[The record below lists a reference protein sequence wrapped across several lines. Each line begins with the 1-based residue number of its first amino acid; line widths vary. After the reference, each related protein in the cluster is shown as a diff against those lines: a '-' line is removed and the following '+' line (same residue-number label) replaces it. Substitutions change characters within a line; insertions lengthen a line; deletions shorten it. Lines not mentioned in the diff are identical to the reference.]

1 MHARRHNVFAIALAL
16 LSSTACTEQASLSSG
31 IGIGGGAGGV
41 GGAAGANN
49 AAGIGAPTAGAA
61 AGMTAGTTA
70 GVMAGATGGMTA
82 GAGDTA
88 AQQAGVGGTPLEPDA
103 GAGGTGMDG
112 GDADSM
118 VPLEI
123 PDPVAE
129 PYAWGFGL
137 GVTDMAAAVEFYTT
151 VMELTVEKEVTRSDR
166 TETILYAA
174 EAMRGARLIL
184 MKFNDGRTTRKITA
198 KLVWQS
204 SSASAINRAA
214 SSYPDYVSRITF
226 PVVQF
231 DGPETYIQEVGGIFD
246 TEGSAIAVPYL
257 VALGFS
263 VSDLTASRSFYS
275 MGLGMEEASVGSFP
289 VTDATGS
296 GTITEYSERHPAG
309 AGIVLQSWSPARISK
324 DNPVKIVLFVPDAQ
338 ADADAIVAA
347 GGSII
352 EPAARSDVYDNRLL
366 IVAKDL
372 DGYLLE
378 LVQ

>member
-1 MHARRHNVFAIALAL
+1 M
-16 LSSTACTEQASLSSG
+16 
-31 IGIGGGAGGV
+31 
-41 GGAAGANN
+41 
-49 AAGIGAPTAGAA
+49 AGAA

-82 GAGDTA
+82 GAGGTA
-88 AQQAGVGGTPLEPDA
+88 AQQAGVGGVVPEPDA

-112 GDADSM
+112 GDVDSM

-123 PDPVAE
+123 PDPVTE

-137 GVTDMAAAVEFYTT
+137 GVSDMPAAVEFYTT

-166 TETILYAA
+166 TETILYAT

-184 MKFNDGRTTRKITA
+184 MKFNDGRATRKITA

-231 DGPETYIQEVGGIFD
+231 DGPDTYIQEVGGIFD
-246 TEGSAIAVPYL
+246 TEGGAIAVPYL

-309 AGIVLQSWSPARISK
+309 AGIVLQSWSPTRNSK
-324 DNPVKIVLFVPDAQ
+324 DNPVKVVLFVPDAQ
-338 ADADAIVAA
+338 AEADAVVAA

-352 EPAARSDVYDNRLL
+352 ETAARSDVYDNRLL

>member
-1 MHARRHNVFAIALAL
+1 MYARHHYLLAPVSTL
-16 LSSTACTEQASLSSG
+16 LIITACTEPSSLTSG
-31 IGIGGGAGGV
+31 ISGGMGGI
-41 GGAAGANN
+41 GGAAGTGGAN
-49 AAGIGAPTAGAA
+49 AGSGVPMAGAS
-61 AGMTAGTTA
+61 AGMTAGATA
-70 GVMAGATGGMTA
+70 GAVAGGSGGMSAGTGGMA
-82 GAGDTA
+82 GSPAGTG
-88 AQQAGVGGTPLEPDA
+88 GVASEPDA
-103 GAGGTGMDG
+103 GTGGTGMDG
-112 GDADSM
+112 GDTDSM
-118 VPLEI
+118 IPLEI
-123 PDPVAE
+123 PDPVTE

-137 GVTDMAAAVEFYTT
+137 GVTDLPAAVEFYTT
-151 VMELTVEKEVTRSDR
+151 VMELTVEKEVDRGDR
-166 TETILYAA
+166 TETILYATG
-174 EAMRGARLIL
+174 AMRGARLIL
-184 MKFNDGRTTRKITA
+184 MKFDDGRNTRKITA

-204 SSASAINRAA
+204 SAASAINRAA

-231 DGPETYIQEVGGIFD
+231 DGPDTYIQEVGGIFD
-246 TEGSAIAVPYL
+246 SEGGNIDVPYL

-275 MGLGMEEASVGSFP
+275 EGLGMEEASIGSFP

-309 AGIVLQSWSPARISK
+309 AGIVLQAWSPMRNSK
-324 DNPVKIVLFVPDAQ
+324 DNPVKVVLFVPDAQ
-338 ADADAIVAA
+338 ATADAVTAA

-352 EPAARSDVYDNRLL
+352 EPAARSSVYDNRLL